1 MQAVEKNLM
10 DNVWQYPLFE
20 ALARRRVHRF
30 GLGYDLKDVL
40 FPYKSEKTPVPLS
53 ELETALLCWAG
64 HGVNG
69 LSLGDLDV
77 LLNTM
82 LSWSGRTHSNPCNDQ
97 HVDLMFNND
106 EGTFLYR
113 PRGATKM
120 IEVETREEREK
131 ILTIFKEDTVKIG
144 DGRLDLPPASMLSAN
159 VWDTN
164 RPGQTVFFPVVNVTY
179 EYINFLLTRF
189 GDRRIPI
196 IDDRTGKPAGIQ
208 KWIDNGFLNG
218 PPMTMRIF
226 ENWVMNAIAA
236 NSFFIVQN
244 INLACASMGL
254 GCIVYTGILPLVV
267 MGGTPLTKG
276 LGFRFVTGKDGMP
289 TAVGKDGY
297 IEGLCPPYV
306 NMDQAVDR
314 VMDLKFGLGGLF
326 SMDYSGKVPWWDR
339 NIPTKVSKGSEEEVA
354 CTKAYCKYVY
364 ETYRRFPASVDAIQI
379 PVTASVHHID
389 IDFYDKYYPKEAVSQ
404 EHRNHMK
411 VWHEGE

>member
-1 MQAVEKNLM
+1 MLAVEKELM
-10 DNVWQYPLFE
+10 DKVWDYSLFE

-30 GLGYDLKDVL
+30 GLGYELKEVP
-40 FPYKSEKTPVPLS
+40 FPYRSKKTPVPLS

-69 LSLGDLDV
+69 LSLGDFEF

-82 LSWSGRTHSNPCNDQ
+82 LAWSGRTHPNPCNDQ
-97 HVDLMFNND
+97 HVDLIFNND
-106 EGTFLYR
+106 EGSFLYR

-120 IEVETREEREK
+120 VEVETPEEREK
-131 ILTIFKEDTVKIG
+131 ILTTFREDTLKIG
-144 DGRLDLPPASMLSAN
+144 EGRLDLPPTSMLSAN

-164 RPGQTVFFPVVNVTY
+164 RPGQTLFMPVVNVTY

-208 KWIDNGFLNG
+208 KWIDQGYLNG

-226 ENWVMNAIAA
+226 ENWVMNAISA

-244 INLACASMGL
+244 INLACTSMGL

-289 TAVGKDGY
+289 IPVGKDGT

-306 NMDQAVDR
+306 NMDEAVDR
-314 VMDLKFGLGGLF
+314 VIGLKFGPGGLF
-326 SMDYSGKVPWWDR
+326 SADYPGEVPWRDR
-339 NIPTKVSKGSEEEVA
+339 SMPTRVTKCSEEEVA

-364 ETYRRFPASVDAIQI
+364 ETYRRFPAYVDPIQI
-379 PVTASVHHID
+379 PVTASVHHLD
-389 IDFYDKYYPKEAVSQ
+389 IDFYDQYYPKEAVTKG
-404 EHRNHMK
+404 HRNHME
-411 VWHEGE
+411 VWHKGK

>member
-1 MQAVEKNLM
+1 MLAVEKNLM

-30 GLGYDLKDVL
+30 GLGYDLKDVP
-40 FPYKSEKTPVPLS
+40 FPYRSEKTPIPLS

-82 LSWSGRTHSNPCNDQ
+82 LAWSGRTHSNPCNDQ

-113 PRGATKM
+113 PRDATKL
-120 IEVETREEREK
+120 IEIETSEEREK
-131 ILTIFKEDTVKIG
+131 ILTIFKEDAVKIG

-196 IDDRTGKPAGIQ
+196 IDDGTGKPAGIQ

-244 INLACASMGL
+244 INLTCASMGL

-267 MGGTPLTKG
+267 MGGTPMTKG
-276 LGFRFVTGKDGMP
+276 LSFRFVTGKDGMP

-306 NMDQAVDR
+306 NMDEAVDR
-314 VMDLKFGLGGLF
+314 VIDLKFGPGGLF
-326 SMDYSGKVPWWDR
+326 STDYSGKVPWR
-339 NIPTKVSKGSEEEVA
+339 EPNIPTKVPKCSEEEVA
-354 CTKAYCKYVY
+354 CTKAYCNYVY

-389 IDFYDKYYPKEAVSQ
+389 IDFYDKYYPKEAVSK